1 MNLVYNN
8 SMRKIRNLFIVALLF
23 IVAVF
28 VSFRVKKQKEDDKY
42 ISKAVYLYDLT
53 DDKEVLAKNEN
64 ERLPMASL
72 TKIMTV
78 RVALKNIKDLA
89 ELAPVDTDAYH
100 RAVDMNASM
109 AGFKGGES
117 TTYRD
122 LLYAT
127 MLRSA
132 GEAADSL
139 AINISGSMDNFVAL
153 MNKEAKDL
161 GLKNTSYANAD
172 GMDDPKNYQSAK
184 DCAMLIKDSLNDGN
198 FRAIFTK
205 KDFVTSSS
213 PDHPEGVYLESTI
226 FSHLKKY
233 DQLGFEIIGGK
244 SGTTDNAGL
253 CWATLAVKNNKEY
266 ILVVMGVPY
275 DDINDLNDGQIE
287 ETLRIYENIGD

>member
-1 MNLVYNN
+1 MK
-8 SMRKIRNLFIVALLF
+8 KIRNLFIIALVL
-23 IVAVF
+23 IIGVILT
-28 VSFRVKKQKEDDKY
+28 SRVKKKAEDEKF
-42 ISKAVYLYDLT
+42 ISKAVYLYNLT
-53 DDKEVLAKNEN
+53 DDKEVLSKNEN

-78 RVALKNIKDLA
+78 RVALKHITDLA
-89 ELAPVDTDAYH
+89 ATAPVDTDAYH

-109 AGFKGGES
+109 AGFRGGEPTS
-117 TTYRD
+117 YRD

-139 AINISGSMDNFVAL
+139 AINISGSMDNFVAM
-153 MNKEAKDL
+153 MNQEAEDL

-184 DCAMLIKDSLNDGN
+184 DCAMLIKDSLEDGN

-205 KDFVTSSS
+205 RDFVTR
-213 PDHPEGVYLESTI
+213 PTLDHPDGVYLESTVL
-226 FSHLKKY
+226 SHLKKY
-233 DQLGFEIIGGK
+233 NQNGFEIIGGK
-244 SGTTDNAGL
+244 SGTTDKAGL
-253 CWATLAVKNNKEY
+253 CWATLAEKNGKEY

-275 DDINDLNDGQIE
+275 DDIDNLNDGQIE
-287 ETLRIYENIGD
+287 ETLRIYESIGD

>member
-1 MNLVYNN
+1 MK
-8 SMRKIRNLFIVALLF
+8 KIKKIIPLGLAIIVALGLF
-23 IVAVF
+23 YGW
-28 VSFRVKKQKEDDKY
+28 KKYNKKKNDSKY
-42 ISKAVYLYDLT
+42 ISKAVYLYNLT
-53 DDKEVLAKNEN
+53 DDKEVLSKNEN

-78 RVALKNIKDLA
+78 RVALKHIEDLG
-89 ELAPVDTDAYH
+89 ETAPVDLGAYY

-109 AGFKGGES
+109 AGFFGGEA
-117 TTYRD
+117 TTFRD

-127 MLRSA
+127 ILKSA

-139 AINISGSMDNFVAL
+139 AMNISGSMDNFVAL
-153 MNKEAKDL
+153 MNKEVEDL

-172 GMDDPKNYQSAK
+172 GMDDPGNYQSAK
-184 DCAMLIKDSLNDGN
+184 DCAMLIKDSLNDGD

-205 KDFVTSSS
+205 RDFVTS
-213 PDHPEGVYLESTI
+213 PTADHPDGVYLESTI
-226 FSHLKKY
+226 FSHLRKY
-233 DQLGFEIIGGK
+233 EQNGFEILGGK
-244 SGTTDNAGL
+244 SGTTDKAGL

-275 DDINDLNDGQIE
+275 DDIDNLNDGHIE

>member
-1 MNLVYNN
+1 MK
-8 SMRKIRNLFIVALLF
+8 KIRNLFIIALVLVIGVILSSRF
-23 IVAVF
+23 
-28 VSFRVKKQKEDDKY
+28 KKEAEDEKF
-42 ISKAVYLYDLT
+42 ISKAVYLYNLT
-53 DDKEVLAKNEN
+53 DDKEVLSKNEN

-78 RVALKNIKDLA
+78 RVVLKHITDLA
-89 ELAPVDTDAYH
+89 ATAPVDTDAYH

-109 AGFKGGES
+109 AGFRGGEATS
-117 TTYRD
+117 YRD

-153 MNKEAKDL
+153 MNQEAEDL
-161 GLKNTSYANAD
+161 GRKNTSYANAD
-172 GMDDPKNYQSAK
+172 GMDDPGNYQSAK
-184 DCAMLIKDSLNDGN
+184 DCSMLIKDSLEDGN

-205 KDFVTSSS
+205 REFVTR
-213 PDHPEGVYLESTI
+213 PTLDHPDGVYLESTV

-233 DQLGFEIIGGK
+233 NQNGFEIIGGK
-244 SGTTDNAGL
+244 SGTTDKAGL
-253 CWATLAVKNNKEY
+253 CWATLAEKNGKEY

-275 DDINDLNDGQIE
+275 DDIDNLNDGHIE
-287 ETLRIYENIGD
+287 ETLRIYESIGD

>member
-1 MNLVYNN
+1 MK
-8 SMRKIRNLFIVALLF
+8 KIRNLFIIALVL
-23 IVAVF
+23 IIGVILT
-28 VSFRVKKQKEDDKY
+28 SRVKKKAEDEKF
-42 ISKAVYLYDLT
+42 ISKAVYLYNLT
-53 DDKEVLAKNEN
+53 DDKEVLSKNEN

-78 RVALKNIKDLA
+78 RVALKHITDLA
-89 ELAPVDTDAYH
+89 ETAPVDTDAYH

-109 AGFKGGES
+109 AGFRGGEATS
-117 TTYRD
+117 YRD

-139 AINISGSMDNFVAL
+139 AINISGSMDNFVAM
-153 MNKEAKDL
+153 MNQEAEDL

-184 DCAMLIKDSLNDGN
+184 DCAMLIKDSLEDGN

-205 KDFVTSSS
+205 RDFVTR
-213 PDHPEGVYLESTI
+213 PTLDHPDGVYLESTVL
-226 FSHLKKY
+226 SHLKKY
-233 DQLGFEIIGGK
+233 NQNGFEIIGGK
-244 SGTTDNAGL
+244 SGTTDKAGL
-253 CWATLAVKNNKEY
+253 CWATLAEKNGKEY

-275 DDINDLNDGQIE
+275 DDIDNLNDGQIE
-287 ETLRIYENIGD
+287 ETLRIYESIGD

>member
-1 MNLVYNN
+1 MK
-8 SMRKIRNLFIVALLF
+8 RIKKIIPLGLAIIVALGLF
-23 IVAVF
+23 CGW
-28 VSFRVKKQKEDDKY
+28 KKYNKKKNDNKY
-42 ISKAVYLYDLT
+42 ISKAVYLYNLT
-53 DDKEVLAKNEN
+53 DDKEVLSKNEN

-78 RVALKNIKDLA
+78 RVALKHIEDLG
-89 ELAPVDTDAYH
+89 ETAPVDLGAYY

-109 AGFKGGES
+109 AGFFGGEA
-117 TTYRD
+117 TTFRD

-127 MLRSA
+127 ILKSA

-139 AINISGSMDNFVAL
+139 AMNISGSMDNFVAL
-153 MNKEAKDL
+153 MNKEVEDL

-172 GMDDPKNYQSAK
+172 GMDDPGNYQSAK
-184 DCAMLIKDSLNDGN
+184 DCAMLIKDSLNDGD

-205 KDFVTSSS
+205 RDFVTS
-213 PDHPEGVYLESTI
+213 PTADHPDGVYLESTI
-226 FSHLKKY
+226 FSHLRKY
-233 DQLGFEIIGGK
+233 EQNGFEILGGK
-244 SGTTDNAGL
+244 SGTTDKAGL

-275 DDINDLNDGQIE
+275 DDIDNLNDGHIE